1 MSRMPLILLGVLGG
15 AALLPAQTAGTI
27 QALGSANLSVQPDE
41 AQLNVSVSTDAATAQ
56 QAGQQN
62 ATQTAQ
68 VLNALKQVLGINGS
82 IQTVGYSINPRY
94 SNGTNP
100 NVVGYTAVN
109 TVEVTTYDLTLP
121 GPLIDAASGA
131 GATNIGGVTFGLRD
145 PDPTKQQALTAAS
158 KQALAH
164 AGAIAAGLGA
174 KVGPVVSAQESATA
188 TPIVLAA
195 VPTSGTPI
203 QTGYVTVSANVI
215 VTVQLQ

>member
-1 MSRMPLILLGVLGG
+1 MSRMPSILLAVLTG
-15 AALLPAQTAGTI
+15 AAVLPAQTAGTI
-27 QALGSANLSVQPDE
+27 QALGSASLSVQPDQ
-41 AQLNVSVSTDAATAQ
+41 AQLNVSISTDAATAQ

-62 ATQTAQ
+62 ATQTTQ
-68 VLNALKQVLGINGS
+68 VLNVLKQVLGTSGN
-82 IQTVGYSINPRY
+82 IQTIGYSINPRY
-94 SNGTNP
+94 SNGANP
-100 NVVGYTAVN
+100 SVVGYTAVN

-174 KVGPVVSAQESATA
+174 KVGPVVSAQESTAATQ
-188 TPIVLAA
+188 IVLAA
-195 VPTSGTPI
+195 APAGGTPI
-203 QTGYVTVSANVI
+203 QTGYVTVSANVT